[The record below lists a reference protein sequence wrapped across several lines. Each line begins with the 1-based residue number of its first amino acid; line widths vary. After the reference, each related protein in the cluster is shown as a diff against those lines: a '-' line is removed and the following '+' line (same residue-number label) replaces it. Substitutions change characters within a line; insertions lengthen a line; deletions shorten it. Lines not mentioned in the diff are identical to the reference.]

1 MAGAVFGEVEV
12 SLFVAGAVFGEIWND
27 SRSAKCCIFQYK
39 MLVVGVKSNLGCEA
53 GCGGRFPA
61 RIILGSFSD
70 RPRIGNDVSAVFE
83 KFLQNFGESFCVAG
97 AVFGEFGQ

>member
-27 SRSAKCCIFQYK
+27 SRSAKCCIFRYK

-53 GCGGRFPA
+53 GCGVT
-61 RIILGSFSD
+61 
-70 RPRIGNDVSAVFE
+70 VSW
-83 KFLQNFGESFCVAG
+83 SFCVAG
-97 AVFGEFGQ
+97 AVFGDVGGCHLLFRAL

>member
-1 MAGAVFGEVEV
+1 
-12 SLFVAGAVFGEIWND
+12 
-27 SRSAKCCIFQYK
+27 
-39 MLVVGVKSNLGCEA
+39 MLVASAKSNLACEA
-53 GCGGRFPA
+53 GCGVTVSFSDHS
-61 RIILGSFSD
+61 RILLGSFSD